1 MEIVIEIPLPFSI
14 PVEKNYQFLS
24 KFESTVFVLRFEQYE
39 KKTFIAE
46 NNPKIET
53 CTKLFVYHFP
63 KYPNL
68 ASLTEQEMLDLTFT
82 DSLAHVNGFID
93 AARHR
98 FGLVH
103 IYNVTLWDLP
113 QIIKIQMNGKEF
125 PYFTD
130 PELLRSD
137 DFLID
142 GEGLQLI
149 SETRGAWD
157 SYPEFYL
164 MEKFHDNARSHFLK
178 NQYIDAIIY
187 LQTSFEIFIRTSLQ
201 LVLKKDG
208 ATEEKIEQS
217 STQPF
222 RNIIEVHLGNT
233 LKCDLNFHTSKEINK
248 WYIDLYL
255 IRNEIVHKGRFSL
268 TEDEASNAYLS
279 YIAARNFLNEKLI
292 ENGYISKDHKT
303 DLSQFRK
310 AYSPKFPI
318 IDFT

>member
-1 MEIVIEIPLPFSI
+1 M
-14 PVEKNYQFLS
+14 
-24 KFESTVFVLRFEQYE
+24 TD
-39 KKTFIAE
+39 
-46 NNPKIET
+46 
-53 CTKLFVYHFP
+53 
-63 KYPNL
+63 
-68 ASLTEQEMLDLTFT
+68 QEVLDLTFT

-164 MEKFHDNARSHFLK
+164 MEKLHDNARSHFLK

-201 LVLKKDG
+201 LVQKIDG
-208 ATEEKIEQS
+208 ATEDKIEQS
-217 STQPF
+217 SIQRF
-222 RNIIEVHLGNT
+222 RNIIEVHLGNA

-318 IDFT
+318 IDLSEKKINT